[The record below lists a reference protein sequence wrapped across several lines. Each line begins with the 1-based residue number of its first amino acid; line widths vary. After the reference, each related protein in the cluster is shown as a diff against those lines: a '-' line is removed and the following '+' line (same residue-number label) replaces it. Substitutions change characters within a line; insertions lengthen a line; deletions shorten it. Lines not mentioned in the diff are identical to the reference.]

1 MKKKTNKNMHTPRHK
16 IIHNPIPTSFFQ
28 DHNIFM
34 QAIGY
39 QDVLV
44 LFSLPNAVITNKHFL
59 IRQGNGL

>member
-1 MKKKTNKNMHTPRHK
+1 MHTPRHK